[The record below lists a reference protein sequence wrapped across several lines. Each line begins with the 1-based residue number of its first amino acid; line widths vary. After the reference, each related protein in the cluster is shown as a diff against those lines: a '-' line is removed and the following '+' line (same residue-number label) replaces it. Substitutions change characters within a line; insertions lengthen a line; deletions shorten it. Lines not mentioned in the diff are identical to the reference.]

1 MKDIDKGIEQGLTDG
16 DEIAPFFTRSV
27 MLGFVPTRKRFTL
40 PICLYPEDLTAEYS
54 VESESQTITAQE
66 EIISRPLSF
75 PLGMSRSLAD
85 ITNPTRQATFLVHLV
100 RELSETSIGK
110 IKK

>member
-1 MKDIDKGIEQGLTDG
+1 VKHIDRGTEQGLTDRA
-16 DEIAPFFTRSV
+16 EIAPFFTRSV
-27 MLGFVPTRKRFTL
+27 MLGFVLSRKRFTL

-54 VESESQTITAQE
+54 VESESRTTTAQE
-66 EIISRPLSF
+66 EKISIPLSF

-100 RELSETSIGK
+100 RELSGTSIGMV
-110 IKK
+110 KK